1 MILIIGYIIFV
12 IAIFIAYIIAFII
25 ETKKMNSFYDIE
37 LFEKILKSNKKD
49 SDK

>member
-25 ETKKMNSFYDIE
+25 ETKKMNSFYD
-37 LFEKILKSNKKD
+37 FEENLEFKKNL
-49 SDK
+49 DKWK